1 MDHNNNNNNNDINVP
16 DIEPSEKKEM
26 ERRLST
32 DHNEYFNAQF
42 GAVPTY
48 VEPGQYIC
56 GQNMDEM
63 LIATIGS
70 GIAVTIHDKDLHIGG
85 LAYLLVPDKVLTE
98 FPNFSKMDSATLNAV
113 FKPLDDCIGEM
124 KRMGAGKNRIRIRVM
139 GGTEYMN
146 DELDRGTKNYVFV
159 KEYLARKGLIAM
171 SEDLAGPY
179 IRRVHFFP
187 ATGRAVR
194 RVLRRER
201 DFADMK
207 ENESKYQDK
216 FN

>member
-1 MDHNNNNNNNDINVP
+1 MDNLNDGGGTIGA
-16 DIEPSEKKEM
+16 DTKAEM
-26 ERRLST
+26 ERRLAT

-42 GAVPTY
+42 SAVPTY
-48 VEPGQYIC
+48 VEPGQYTC
-56 GQNMDEM
+56 GQNVDEM

-85 LAYLLVPDKVLTE
+85 LAYLLVPDKVLNQ
-98 FPNFSKMDSATLNAV
+98 FPHFDKIDRGVLRDV

-139 GGTEYMN
+139 GGTDYTN
-146 DELDRGTKNYVFV
+146 DAMDRGTKNYIFV
-159 KEYLARKGLIAM
+159 KEYLAKKGLIAM

-179 IRRVHFFP
+179 IRRIHFFP

-194 RVLRRER
+194 RILRRES
-201 DFADMK
+201 DFSDVQ
-207 ENESKYQDK
+207 EYETNYQNK
-216 FN
+216 FIDS